1 MIIKLTEIMKTSR
14 FMNSEGLLS
23 TDDYVLKEVFINPKH
38 VVCLRED
45 KVYKKLLME
54 DRLMENL
61 DKEQRFTRVYLDRG
75 QAGIEMTVI
84 GSPSSIQ
91 EKIGSV
97 TKQLLRG

>member
-1 MIIKLTEIMKTSR
+1 
-14 FMNSEGLLS
+14 
-23 TDDYVLKEVFINPKH
+23 
-38 VVCLRED
+38 
-45 KVYKKLLME
+45 ME